1 MRADIVSEIRA
12 MGVTLSVDGGN
23 LIVRPKAAI
32 TDDLRSMIRE
42 HKPAILHINRLY
54 LGVDPPLTLESMG

>member
-1 MRADIVSEIRA
+1 MRADIVSKIRA

-54 LGVDPPLTLESMG
+54 LNH